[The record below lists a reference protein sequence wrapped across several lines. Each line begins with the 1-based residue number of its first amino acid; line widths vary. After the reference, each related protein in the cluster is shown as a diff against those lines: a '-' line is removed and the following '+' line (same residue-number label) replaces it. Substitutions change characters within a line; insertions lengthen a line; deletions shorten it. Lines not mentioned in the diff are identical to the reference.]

1 MPVAPLFLLN
11 PRLTV
16 RTRHAIVLPAL
27 ILAALQTGAAGLS
40 AQALAPS
47 RTGPVFER
55 WGPVYD
61 VVDPD
66 VPTPRRTYR
75 AVWEVALGSD
85 PPEQRN
91 PRLESVARFINMHAR
106 AGVPRENMK
115 LAVVVHGT
123 AGKDLLDPPGYRAR
137 FGVDNPNHEMLQDLI
152 AFGVEVVL
160 CGQTHVARG
169 LARDE
174 LAEGVQVALS
184 AMTALVAFQDK
195 GYRLI
200 PF

>member
-1 MPVAPLFLLN
+1 
-11 PRLTV
+11 V
-16 RTRHAIVLPAL
+16 RIRHAAAVPAL
-27 ILAALQTGAAGLS
+27 VLTALLSGAASLS

-66 VPTPRRTYR
+66 VPTPMGEYR
-75 AVWEVALGSD
+75 AVWEGALGSD
-85 PPEQRN
+85 PAEQRN
-91 PRLESVARFINMHAR
+91 PRIESVARFINMHAR

-123 AGKDLLDPPGYRAR
+123 AGKDLLGHAGYRAR
-137 FGVDNPNHEMLQDLI
+137 FGVDNPNYEMIQDLM

-160 CGQTHVARG
+160 CGQTHMARG
-169 LARDE
+169 LPRDE
-174 LAEGVQVALS
+174 LAEGIQVALS
-184 AMTALVAFQDK
+184 AMTALVAFQDR